1 MIKKVSSPVIRGCSD
16 ASSAALAPRQL
27 PFLALVSIVVSLAAI
42 VVIFGRVPGDEA
54 ISKAFWTFDGGWL
67 VDLMLFGDTLGGNL
81 WLFSLLG
88 GALIGL
94 TWFRKWRYAS
104 LLAIAS
110 SFFVFAPILK
120 ESIQRPR
127 PWVDG
132 YQAIINPAGY
142 SFPSGHALG
151 SGLII
156 GGMTLILFLAL
167 RGRPVLQAIAALSGL
182 SLLAI
187 IGASRVYLGAHW
199 TSDVIAGYTLAALF
213 LLVAARIVSRGSR
226 NLAQE
231 TVRTDA

>member
-1 MIKKVSSPVIRGCSD
+1 MTSNVSGSFKRKCAD
-16 ASSAALAPRQL
+16 ASSAAVSPRHL
-27 PFLALVSIVVSLAAI
+27 PFLALGGIVVALASTVLA
-42 VVIFGRVPGDEA
+42 FGRVPGDVA
-54 ISKAFWTFDGGWL
+54 LSRAFWSFDSGWL

-81 WLFSLLG
+81 WLFTLLG
-88 GALIGL
+88 GTMLGL
-94 TWFRKWRYAS
+94 ASLRKWKYAS

-110 SFFVFAPILK
+110 SFFMLSPLLK

-127 PWVDG
+127 PWVEG

-167 RGRPVLQAIAALSGL
+167 RGRPLLQAATATVGL
-182 SLLAI
+182 SLLGV

-213 LLVAARIVSRGSR
+213 LLLAMRIVGRSTSTEAPAMLR
-226 NLAQE
+226 A
-231 TVRTDA
+231 DD